1 MNYSNASHWTEVAHD
16 LGREFAGRA
25 AAHDEEDTFVSAN
38 YAALKE
44 RGVFSAAVPQELG
57 GGGASLR
64 EISDMLRTLAQYC
77 GSTALA
83 LSMHQ
88 HLIGATVW
96 KYRRGQGGEPLLKK
110 VAESQLVLVSTGAGD
125 WLESNGSMSKADGG
139 YIVSAHK
146 HFASQ
151 SAVGD
156 MLVTSAPFMD
166 EVLHFPVPMN
176 APGVTVL
183 NDWRALGM
191 RGTGSHTVKLEN
203 VFVPE
208 AAIAVRRPRGAYHPV
223 WNVVLTVAMP
233 LIMSAYVGIA
243 QKAAELSIGHIRRK
257 KTRKP
262 QIPSLIGAMNND
274 LAAAEI
280 QLNDMLRIANNYEF
294 EAIDQNGH
302 DILTRKTNVANAA
315 IAVVTKAMEIVGGQ
329 GLYRDFG
336 LERLFRD
343 VQGARYH
350 PLPEAEQVK
359 FSGEYLL
366 RD

>member
-1 MNYSNASHWTEVAHD
+1 
-16 LGREFAGRA
+16 
-25 AAHDEEDTFVSAN
+25 
-38 YAALKE
+38 
-44 RGVFSAAVPQELG
+44 
-57 GGGASLR
+57 
-64 EISDMLRTLAQYC
+64 
-77 GSTALA
+77 
-83 LSMHQ
+83 
-88 HLIGATVW
+88 
-96 KYRRGQGGEPLLKK
+96 
-110 VAESQLVLVSTGAGD
+110 
-125 WLESNGSMSKADGG
+125 
-139 YIVSAHK
+139 
-146 HFASQ
+146 
-151 SAVGD
+151 
-156 MLVTSAPFMD
+156 MLVTSAQFID

-233 LIMSAYVGIA
+233 LIMSVYVGIA
-243 QKAAELSIGHIRRK
+243 QKAAELSLGHIRRK
-257 KTRKP
+257 KTSKP
-262 QIPSLIGAMNND
+262 QVPSLIGEMNND
-274 LAAAEI
+274 LVAAEI

-315 IAVVTKAMEIVGGQ
+315 INVVSKAMEIVGGQ

-350 PLPEAEQVK
+350 PLPEAEQIK

>member
-1 MNYSNASHWTEVAHD
+1 MARFIFGT
-16 LGREFAGRA
+16 
-25 AAHDEEDTFVSAN
+25 
-38 YAALKE
+38 
-44 RGVFSAAVPQELG
+44 
-57 GGGASLR
+57 
-64 EISDMLRTLAQYC
+64 LRTLAQYC

-88 HLIGATVW
+88 HLVAATVW
-96 KYRRGQGGEPLLKK
+96 KYRHGPGGEPLLKK
-110 VAESQLVLVSTGAGD
+110 IAETQLVLVSTGAAD

-139 YIVSAHK
+139 YVVSAHK

-156 MLVTSAPFMD
+156 ILVTSAPFMD
-166 EVLHFPVPMN
+166 EVLHFPVPMS
-176 APGVTVL
+176 APGVTVI

-208 AAIAVRRPRGAYHPV
+208 AAIAVRRPRGAYHPL

-233 LIMSAYVGIA
+233 LIMSVYVGIA

-257 KTRKP
+257 KTSKP
-262 QIPSLIGAMNND
+262 QVPSLIGEMNNHL
-274 LAAAEI
+274 LAAEV
-280 QLNDMLRIANNYEF
+280 QLNDMLRIADNYEF
-294 EAIDQNGH
+294 EAIDKNGH
-302 DILTRKTNVANAA
+302 DILARKTNVANAV
-315 IAVVTKAMEIVGGQ
+315 IGVVTKAMEIVGGE

>member
-1 MNYSNASHWTEVAHD
+1 MNNSNTSHWIEVAHS
-16 LGREFAGRA
+16 LGEEFAGRA
-25 AAHDEEDTFVSAN
+25 EAHDEGDAFVSGN

-44 RGVFSAAVPQELG
+44 RRVFSAAVPEELG
-57 GGGASLR
+57 GGGASHR
-64 EISDMLRTLAQYC
+64 EVADMLRILAQYC

-88 HLIGATVW
+88 HLIAATIW
-96 KYRRGQGGEPLLKK
+96 KYRCGQGGEALLKK
-110 VAESQLVLVSTGAGD
+110 VAANQLVLVSTGASD
-125 WLESNGSMSKADGG
+125 WLESNGSMTKAAGG
-139 YIVSAHK
+139 YLVSARK

-176 APGVTVL
+176 AQGVTVL

-203 VFVPE
+203 VFVPD
-208 AAIAVRRPRGAYHPV
+208 AAIALKRPRGAYHPV

-233 LIMSAYVGIA
+233 LIMSVYVGIA
-243 QKAAELSIGHIRRK
+243 EKAAELSIGHIRRK
-257 KTRKP
+257 KNAKP
-262 QIPSLIGAMNND
+262 YVPALIGEMSND
-274 LAAAEI
+274 LVAAEI
-280 QLNDMLRIANNYEF
+280 QLNDMLRIANNYDF

-302 DILTRKTNVANAA
+302 DILMRKTNVANAA
-315 IAVVTKAMEIVGGQ
+315 IRVVTKAMEIVGGE
-329 GLYRDFG
+329 GFYRGFG

-343 VQGARYH
+343 VQAARYH
-350 PLPEAEQVK
+350 PLPESDQVK